1 MGKPQGGMGKKDV
14 IRVILVD
21 DIPEAREGLR
31 KLLAFEPDIEVVG
44 SGSTGRE
51 GLDLAIRTQ
60 PDIILMDINMPD
72 MDGINATEQI
82 SKAVPTAAVV
92 MMSVH
97 KDSAYLRRAML
108 AGARDFLEKPISGEE
123 LYSTIRKVYQLN
135 ANVREQY
142 RQGATSASPERTKA
156 TTSGALG
163 SKRAGHI
170 IAVYSPQGGV
180 GKTTLATN
188 VAAGLMRE
196 DTRVLLIDCDLE
208 FGDLAV
214 FLYLQSN
221 LSVVDLG
228 KAVEELDPDLIENVL
243 MTHASGLR
251 VLLGPARLDDVDE
264 TNLLTPEV
272 FEQIVQHLA
281 ANFDFTI
288 LDMRVRLDRLA
299 ARLFNLADRI
309 LLVGTPTLPTVKSCR
324 QVLEVLD
331 GEFGPE
337 KTIFVMNRVTDP
349 REKIGLPLEDI
360 ERSLKRQIEARIP
373 LDEKT
378 MTSAVNQGVPVVAK
392 GRGKSPAKEIIDLA
406 ELVRRSVQGD
416 ESTPMQSSAAGKQ
429 ERSRFGRRSG
439 G

>member
-1 MGKPQGGMGKKDV
+1 MGKPQGGVGKKDV

-31 KLLAFEPDIEVVG
+31 KLLAFESDIEVVG

-142 RQGATSASPERTKA
+142 RQGGAAAATERAKAATS
-156 TTSGALG
+156 G
-163 SKRAGHI
+163 STVNKRAGHVV
-170 IAVYSPQGGV
+170 AVYSPQGGV
-180 GKTTLATN
+180 GKTTIATN
-188 VAAGLMRE
+188 IAAGLMRE
-196 DTRVLLIDCDLE
+196 DTRVLLIDCDFE

-221 LSVVDLG
+221 LSVIDLA
-228 KAVEELDPDLIENVL
+228 KAVEELDLDLIENVL

-251 VLLGPARLDDVDE
+251 VLLSPVHLDDVDE
-264 TNLLTPEV
+264 TNMLTPEV
-272 FEQIVQHLA
+272 FERIVQQLA
-281 ANFDFTI
+281 GNFDFTI

-299 ARLFNLADRI
+299 AKLFGLADRI
-309 LLVGTPTLPTVKSCR
+309 ILVGTPTLPTVKSCR

-337 KTIFVMNRVTDP
+337 KTIFVMNRITDP
-349 REKIGLPLEDI
+349 REKIGISLEDI

-378 MTSAVNQGVPVVAK
+378 MIGAVNQGVPVIAK
-392 GRGKSPAKEIIDLA
+392 ARGKSPAKEIAELA

-416 ESTPMQSSAAGKQ
+416 GDSPSMQATSTGKQ

-439 G
+439 

>member
-1 MGKPQGGMGKKDV
+1 MGKPQGGTGKKEV

-82 SKAVPTAAVV
+82 SKAVPMAAVV

-123 LYSTIRKVYQLN
+123 LYSTIRKVYQLH
-135 ANVREQY
+135 ANVRDQY
-142 RQGATSASPERTKA
+142 RQGTMTATPERAKSASGG
-156 TTSGALG
+156 SG
-163 SKRAGHI
+163 SSQRAGHVVS
-170 IAVYSPQGGV
+170 VYSPQGGV
-180 GKTTLATN
+180 GKTTIATN
-188 VAAGLMRE
+188 LAAGLMRE
-196 DTRVLLIDCDLE
+196 DTRVLLIDCDFE

-221 LSVVDLG
+221 LSIGDLAN
-228 KAVEELDPDLIENVL
+228 AVEDLDPDLIENVL

-251 VLLGPARLDDVDE
+251 VLLSPPRLDDADE
-264 TNLLTPEV
+264 VNLLTPEV
-272 FEQIVQHLA
+272 IEQIVQQLA
-281 ANFDFTI
+281 VNFDFTV

-299 ARLFNLADRI
+299 VRLFNLSDRI
-309 LLVGTPTLPTVKSCR
+309 ILVGTPTLPTVKSCR

-331 GEFGPE
+331 GEFGSQ
-337 KTIFVMNRVTDP
+337 KTIFIMNRVTDP
-349 REKIGLPLEDI
+349 REKVGLSLEDI

-378 MTSAVNQGVPVVAK
+378 MISAVNQGVPVVAK
-392 GRGKSPAKEIIDLA
+392 GRSKSPAKEIIDLA
-406 ELVRRSVQGD
+406 ELVRRSIQG
-416 ESTPMQSSAAGKQ
+416 EEPPSFQTSSTTKQ
-429 ERSRFGRRSG
+429 ERSRFGRRAG